1 MQGAQCETRSQVS
14 RIMPGAQG
22 RRLTAEP
29 PRHPY
34 KQCFLSTHRSFCF
47 SKMEDP
53 SRAFDLVLL
62 EFLVCLLSKKPLRYE
77 ASTTELIN
85 DKLEIAFPIINGDPN
100 MILQA
105 TRMTHQNKKKKWEEI
120 KQHPLEQ

>member
-1 MQGAQCETRSQVS
+1 
-14 RIMPGAQG
+14 
-22 RRLTAEP
+22 
-29 PRHPY
+29 
-34 KQCFLSTHRSFCF
+34 
-47 SKMEDP
+47 MEDP

-105 TRMTHQNKKKKWEEI
+105 TRMTHQNKKKKWGSTRS
-120 KQHPLEQ
+120 